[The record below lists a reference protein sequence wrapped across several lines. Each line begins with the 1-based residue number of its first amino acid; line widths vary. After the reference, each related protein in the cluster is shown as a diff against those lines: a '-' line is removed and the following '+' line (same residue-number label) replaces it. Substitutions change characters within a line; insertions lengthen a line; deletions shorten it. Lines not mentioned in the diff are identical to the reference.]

1 MAIFEFGGGNN
12 SGMGIKEY
20 LETGK
25 KQGREL
31 GRDEVDQ
38 RIRLDGDLEIC
49 DQIINS
55 RESEGE
61 LYDHITLSFKE
72 KDMTP
77 EMLRAISNDVKEFM
91 FAGYGK
97 DELYFYAEAHM
108 PKTATEQKWNAAEK
122 KYETVGRYPHIHFV
136 IPKTNL
142 VTGERASPLELLTAK
157 YGSKDKTM
165 DFTDALQ
172 ETINKK
178 YGLASPKDPEN
189 RRTEFVGNSDMLSR
203 IKEDEFKGRN
213 RESLTMIR
221 DKMIA
226 EKIESPEAF
235 RKMLDGMGVVT
246 VGHGKDGD
254 YLQIML
260 PDKEQNVR
268 LKDDQFK
275 DAFLSKTMQQKFDY
289 YTKKSAGQTPEQ
301 KTADA
306 AMREAMLIKWAD
318 RAREIKYL
326 SPSSKFYKVHYSQA
340 TDAQK
345 VLMLDRLEAAH
356 YAKLEKDHGYIRERP
371 NDAAIER
378 LRQDDLDQVQKDA
391 LDKYAGTARIEEFA
405 SPKLN
410 ATYLRTTEQLREAY
424 SAGTQIIEAPG
435 AVIEALTFSQSHF
448 NEAALERYLLKHTAD
463 PEQYNAAMQAVL
475 ARPELVIHSDDA
487 RGVQFTSKAIIAIEQ
502 SLADR
507 AVGMSAHRV
516 NAVSDAV
523 QQLVAGTRPFNAG
536 QLDAFAVLC
545 SDKQLAVVNG
555 AAGTG
560 KSFVLAAMREAYQAE
575 GYTVYGAILQ
585 GKTAEDLE
593 RDSGIQ
599 SRTIY
604 KMLDDLQK
612 GVLKLDGK
620 SVLVVDEAGMV
631 GSRDLEKLMAYVQ
644 AAGAR
649 LRLVGDA
656 KQLAAVEY
664 GNAFVEV
671 SKRTEV
677 ASLTEIMRQK
687 TEWMREAS
695 EKFSRHDIDGL
706 RDYAAHGRV
715 RIEDTIKDAQIAL
728 VASWSEHRAMR
739 PDQSRIVLVHTNAA
753 RIELNAMMR
762 ADLKTQGQLHD
773 EIDVVTKRGTIRM
786 ATGEQVMFTRAD
798 RDLGVKNGTT
808 GIVSKI
814 SAKGIISVKLENGK
828 TVEFN
833 AQQDPEKGT
842 EIDYGWCVTVH
853 KSQGMTV
860 DKAFVLADARMTKE
874 NLGVAMTRHR
884 NDVELFA
891 SAEQFPTFKDMV
903 RELDKAG
910 QKAFTA
916 GREWTSTEPVEDSV
930 IGQFVADMNAE
941 KVIQNAA
948 KRADYKEVIGNL
960 EAKRVL
966 DYVSKSHG
974 IDPTQYE
981 VITDKDGKQ
990 LISLGAGKAVDTATF
1005 LTKTMHL
1012 NYRTEAV
1019 PILRQCYAEQLAK
1032 AYSEPRRVPGQAI
1045 DQTIAREFSAHQVER
1060 TAQYKIDK
1068 EALDEAKRTTKAVIE
1083 KSNAPEADKAKAQAE
1098 LKKAT
1103 KAGKNALTA
1112 EHDKLIAAVYMDFL
1126 AVKAPESPKHLQEL
1140 ARVCVTPADKK
1151 RLALVTVQAQD
1162 IPCITHDFSHL
1173 TSAQITKGVSHVI
1186 NTFDRGRPPA
1196 HIIARN
1202 AAARARSDDDVV
1214 HHQELAPVLE
1224 AEGSSGVHE
1233 LSGGELD
1240 AKGED
1245 ARSVLPNSVHDGVG
1259 VIQAGQYPDLRRPG
1273 AGQTG
1278 SGGAAGR
1285 AETILH
1291 VGHPSAAR
1299 DSAESSGNTVATT
1312 HGISTGNDSGST
1324 GLNIRRG
1331 RPVRTGEPAGADR
1344 EGERNGLSVTG
1355 TGQVTPPV
1363 GDVAIPLHPSNKS
1376 AQRAV
1381 DVDVDVPGDPHQ
1393 VEPTVPAPAQPRPMA
1408 KKKRE
1413 SAPVVAETPAAD
1425 VHQVTPVPKPISAH
1439 DWLAAW
1445 SAETGKSIGTA
1456 TPESGATAHTVVH
1469 VAPDGVV
1476 INKGRSGAVY
1486 PVPTGLVLHVGYK
1499 VVVDRNGEL
1508 CLSRTP
1514 EQGAGKNAPSR

>member
-1 MAIFEFGGGNN
+1 MAIFKFGGGNN

-31 GRDEVDQ
+31 GRDEIDQ

-77 EMLRAISNDVKEFM
+77 EMLRAISNDVKEFV
-91 FAGYGK
+91 FAAYGK
-97 DELYFYAEAHM
+97 DELYFYAEAHI
-108 PKTATEQKWNAAEK
+108 PKTATELKWDAATK

-235 RKMLDGMGVVT
+235 RQMLDGMGVVT

-260 PDKEQNVR
+260 PGQKQNVR

-275 DAFLSKTMQQKFDY
+275 DAFVSKTMQQKFDH

-301 KTADA
+301 QAADA
-306 AMREAMLIKWAD
+306 AKRAALLIKWAD
-318 RAREIKYL
+318 RSREIKYL
-326 SPSSKFYKVHYSQA
+326 SPSSKFYKEHYSQA

-345 VLMLDRLEAAH
+345 TLMLDLLESAH
-356 YAKLEKDHGYIRERP
+356 YAKLEKDHGYSRERP
-371 NDAAIER
+371 NEAAIER

-410 ATYLRTTEQLREAY
+410 ATYLRTTEQLCEAY
-424 SAGTQIIEAPG
+424 SAGMQIIEAPG

-475 ARPELVIHSDDA
+475 ARPELVIHSDDV
-487 RGVQFTSKAIIAIEQ
+487 RGVQFTSQTIVATER

-507 AVGMSAHRV
+507 AERMAVERVG
-516 NAVSDAV
+516 AVSAAE
-523 QQLVAGTRPFNAG
+523 QQLIIDAKPFNVG
-536 QLDAFAVLC
+536 QREAFALLC

-560 KSFVLAAMREAYQAE
+560 KSFVLSAMREAYQAE

-599 SRTIY
+599 SRTIA
-604 KMLDDLQK
+604 KMLTDLEK
-612 GVLKLDGK
+612 GTLKLNSK

-631 GSRDLEKLMAYVQ
+631 GSRDLEKLMAYTE

-687 TEWMREAS
+687 TDWMKEAS
-695 EKFSRHDIDGL
+695 EKFAVHDIDGL
-706 RDYAAHGRV
+706 RDYAEHGRV
-715 RIEDTIKDAQIAL
+715 HLEDTTKDAQIGL
-728 VASWSEHRAMR
+728 VKAWSEHRAAQ
-739 PDQSRIVLVHTNAA
+739 PEQSRIVLVHTNAA
-753 RIELNAMMR
+753 RVELNAMMR
-762 ADLKTQGQLHD
+762 AELQAQGQLKN
-773 EIDVVTKRGTIRM
+773 EISVTTKRGPLAM
-786 ATGEQVMFTRAD
+786 AVGEQIMFTRAD
-798 RDLGVKNGTT
+798 KDLGVKNGTT
-808 GIVSKI
+808 GTVSKI
-814 SAKGIISVKLENGK
+814 SAEGVVTVAIENGK
-828 TVEFN
+828 TAQFN
-833 AQQDPEKGT
+833 AHQQADKGT
-842 EIDYGWCVTVH
+842 EIDYGYAVTVH

-860 DKAFVLADARMTKE
+860 DKALVLADAGMTKE

-884 NDVELFA
+884 HDVELFA

-903 RELDKAG
+903 QTLDRTG
-910 QKAFTA
+910 TKAFTA
-916 GREWTSTEPVEDSV
+916 GREWTSTDPVEDSA
-930 IGQFVADMNAE
+930 IGQFVADLNAE

-990 LISLGAGKAVDTATF
+990 LISLGAGKAVDAAMF

-1019 PILRQCYAEQLAK
+1019 PILRQCYAEQLEK
-1032 AYSEPRRVPGQAI
+1032 GYSEPRRAPGQVI
-1045 DQTIAREFSAHQVER
+1045 DQSIQREFATHQVAR
-1060 TAQYKIDK
+1060 TEQYKAAK
-1068 EALDEAKRTTKAVIE
+1068 EALDEMKRTDKAAIE
-1083 KSNAPEADKAKAQAE
+1083 KSDAPRADKSKAHAE
-1098 LKKAT
+1098 LSAAT
-1103 KAGKNALTA
+1103 KAGKDALKA
-1112 EHDKLIAAVYMDFL
+1112 EHDKQIAAVYKDFL
-1126 AVKAPESPKHLQEL
+1126 AGKAPESPKHLAEL
-1140 ARVCVTPADKK
+1140 ARVSVTPADRE
-1151 RLALVTVQAQD
+1151 RLALVAAQAKD
-1162 IPCITHDFSHL
+1162 IPCITPDFSHL
-1173 TSAQITKGVSHVI
+1173 TTAQVAKGVSHVI
-1186 NTFDRGRPPA
+1186 NNSPDHGRPPA
-1196 HIIARN
+1196 HILARN
-1202 AAARARSDDDVV
+1202 AAERARSADNIVRDPASA
-1214 HHQELAPVLE
+1214 EAPQTDR
-1224 AEGSSGVHE
+1224 ASGVHE
-1233 LSGGELD
+1233 LSNGDVDGLGQVD
-1240 AKGED
+1240 RG
-1245 ARSVLPNSVHDGVG
+1245 VLPSAVQDGLG
-1259 VIQAGQYPDLRRPG
+1259 DGQAGQNPGMRRTG
-1273 AGQTG
+1273 ASTPG
-1278 SGGAAGR
+1278 SGSAAGR
-1285 AETILH
+1285 DATYQVEQAAASTH
-1291 VGHPSAAR
+1291 TNTNSVSA
-1299 DSAESSGNTVATT
+1299 
-1312 HGISTGNDSGST
+1312 GNDIGSANV
-1324 GLNIRRG
+1324 GLRRG
-1331 RPVRTGEPAGADR
+1331 RPVRPVEAAGADR
-1344 EGERNGLSVTG
+1344 EGERIGLPVKDHG
-1355 TGQVTPPV
+1355 EVTPAPAV
-1363 GDVAIPLHPSNKS
+1363 DVATPPPPSNKS
-1376 AQRAV
+1376 AQRV
-1381 DVDVDVPGDPHQ
+1381 LDVPVPDPHQ
-1393 VEPTVPAPAQPRPMA
+1393 VVPAPAQPAAPTKAKA

-1413 SAPVVAETPAAD
+1413 PVPVVAETLAAD
-1425 VHQVTPVPKPISAH
+1425 VHQVAPAAAQPTAH
-1439 DWLAAW
+1439 EWLATW
-1445 SAETGKSIGTA
+1445 SAETGKSIASA
-1456 TPESGATAHTVVH
+1456 TPEKGDATYTVVH
-1469 VAPDGVV
+1469 VALDGIVLD
-1476 INKGRSGAVY
+1476 KGRSGGAVY
-1486 PVPTGLVLHVGYK
+1486 PVPAGVVLRVGDK
-1499 VVVDRNGEL
+1499 MSVDSKGEL
-1508 CLSRTP
+1508 CAPRTP
-1514 EQGAGKNAPSR
+1514 EQGAGKKGPGR